1 MDPWLPVL
9 VADPWLRSQVVVV
22 AESWL
27 PMLVSV
33 PWFLIL
39 WSVVADPWFGILGF
53 LVADPV
59 LVSDPFF
66 SRFWRVGT
74 NVRFRGT
81 GGFLRG
87 RDKSMY
93 SRDKGGFGG

>member
-9 VADPWLRSQVVVV
+9 VADPWLRSQVAVV
-22 AESWL
+22 AEAWL

-66 SRFWRVGT
+66 SQWAGAT
-74 NVRFRGT
+74 L
-81 GGFLRG
+81 LRHVPLPPVSIS
-87 RDKSMY
+87 KT
-93 SRDKGGFGG
+93 

>member
-1 MDPWLPVL
+1 MLVL
-9 VADPWLRSQVVVV
+9 VADPWLRIQVVLV

-27 PMLVSV
+27 LISLAV

-39 WSVVADPWFGILGF
+39 WSVVADPWFWILGF

-66 SRFWRVGT
+66 SQWAGAT
-74 NVRFRGT
+74 L
-81 GGFLRG
+81 LRHVPLPPVSIS
-87 RDKSMY
+87 KT
-93 SRDKGGFGG
+93 

>member
-1 MDPWLPVL
+1 MLVL
-9 VADPWLRSQVVVV
+9 VADPWLRIQVVLV

-66 SRFWRVGT
+66 SPLPPLPHFSRPLAGFRASRF
-74 NVRFRGT
+74 
-81 GGFLRG
+81 
-87 RDKSMY
+87 
-93 SRDKGGFGG
+93 